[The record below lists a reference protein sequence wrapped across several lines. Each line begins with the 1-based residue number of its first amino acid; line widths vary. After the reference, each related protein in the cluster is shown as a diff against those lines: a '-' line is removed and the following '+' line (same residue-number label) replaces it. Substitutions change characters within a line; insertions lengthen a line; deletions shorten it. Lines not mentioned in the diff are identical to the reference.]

1 MANYRSWMLTG
12 YQQQDTIG
20 RHGLQWLHTRGLVNH
35 RYFSDWHDTNLSNWG
50 TINQSYDTN
59 ALDNSNG
66 RYYCRSKGVIFSTV
80 TLMYTNPNTRDFHV
94 ALYVNNNMLS
104 LSNDH
109 AGGGNNN
116 GHQWNGATTSIC
128 YAVNEGDYVSCRFLA
143 SNGISSGSTRGY
155 LYGGNNTYN
164 NWQVFYLP
172 GAQNNQG

>member
-12 YQQQDTIG
+12 YQQNDTNA
-20 RHGLQWLHTRGLVNH
+20 RHGLQWLHTKGLINH
-35 RYFSDWHDTNLSNWG
+35 RYFSDWNNVDLSNWAS
-50 TINQSYDTN
+50 TYKSYDTT

-94 ALYVNNNMLS
+94 ALYINGNMLS

-109 AGGGNNN
+109 AGGGNSN
-116 GHQWNGATTSIC
+116 GHTWNGATTSIC
-128 YAVNEGDYVSCRFLA
+128 YAVNEGDYVTCRFLA
-143 SNGISSGSTRGY
+143 SSGSTSGTRGY

-172 GAQNNQG
+172 GAQDNQG